1 MKKSRAYKRWIP
13 IIVIGISVM
22 LYSFIT
28 DNKETLISTK
38 EVLTLDEF
46 CEKPELLL
54 NHDPKYLG
62 EISQKLLD
70 PTLRNNL
77 KFQAFGYY
85 TRAEAEYYKQDFRE
99 ALVSYKTSLHFFKAI
114 KDTIKIATTLNSI
127 GIVNFIL
134 SNDVDATESY
144 LEGYKYY
151 EAKNNKLGMG
161 QMFHNIALIYW
172 RSGDYVKL
180 DYYGLKAMNIYKEIG
195 EKDYLADLYNNYA
208 VSLVKRLR
216 YSEGMK
222 YYQLASK
229 LYSEQKNRRGEASIT
244 FNIGTLFEYQN
255 NLDSA
260 ISYYKE
266 AHKYFSES
274 QDTLN
279 LVNSFQ
285 KLARYQLIQ
294 EKFESALQLYSQSKI
309 LNKKIGDKEIDM
321 QVNKGFAACYEGLG
335 DYQNALKYNKI
346 YQQFNDSLTK
356 TETHTKIAEI
366 ESKFRVT
373 QTQKELA
380 LTKQSN
386 KAQSVVILF
395 VIIGTFISFVAIY
408 FYLKSYRIEQEKR
421 SLLLEHKVL
430 RTQMD
435 PHFIFNAM
443 SALQCYIMDDKPDE
457 AIRFLSDFSAL
468 LRLVL
473 QYSKDELIPISK
485 EKKILEYYLSLQNKR
500 FDNKIR
506 FEINIDEELI
516 ASDSVIPPMLAQPFI
531 ENSLEH
537 GGLMQFDDAKI
548 WVTLKK
554 VSNRVHLTII
564 DNGVGIEQ
572 SLLRA
577 KASTHKSMATTITH
591 ERLKLL
597 NSNQKEKVDLSIQD
611 LSHTGGR
618 GTKVEFSI
626 PLNN

>member
-1 MKKSRAYKRWIP
+1 MKRSRTFGGWFP
-13 IIVIGISVM
+13 LVIIVFSVFF
-22 LYSFIT
+22 YSFIT
-28 DNKETLISTK
+28 DEKETITSTK

-54 NHDPKYLG
+54 NHDPKYLSD
-62 EISQKLLD
+62 ISQKLLD
-70 PTLRNNL
+70 PSLRNNY

-85 TRAEAEYYKQDFRE
+85 ARAEAEYYQQNFSA
-99 ALVSYKTSLHFFKAI
+99 ALTSYKSSLHFFRQI
-114 KDTIKIATTLNSI
+114 KDTLKIASTLNSI

-134 SNDVDATESY
+134 SNDAEAAESY
-144 LEGYKYY
+144 LEGYKFY

-172 RSGDYVKL
+172 RAADYEKL
-180 DYYGLKAMNIYKEIG
+180 DYYGLKAMSIYKEIG

-216 YSEGMK
+216 YDEGMK
-222 YYQLASK
+222 YYKLAST
-229 LYSEQKNRRGEASIT
+229 LYSEQKNGRGGASIT
-244 FNIGTLFEYQN
+244 FNIGTLLEYQN
-255 NLDSA
+255 KIDSA
-260 ISYYKE
+260 IHYYKE
-266 AHKYFSES
+266 AHRYFSDNH
-274 QDTLN
+274 DTLN

-285 KLARYQLIQ
+285 KLAKYQLIQ
-294 EKFESALQLYSQSKI
+294 EKYESALQLYSQSKL
-309 LNKKIGDKEIDM
+309 LNKKIGDKEIEM
-321 QVNKGFAACYEGLG
+321 HVNEGISVCYEKLG
-335 DYQNALKYNKI
+335 DFQNALMYANLYK
-346 YQQFNDSLTK
+346 QLNDSLTK
-356 TETHTKIAEI
+356 TETHTKIAEV
-366 ESKFRVT
+366 ESKFRVA

-380 LTKQSN
+380 LTQQSN
-386 KAQSVVILF
+386 KAQSVIILF
-395 VIIGTFISFVAIY
+395 IIIGTFVSFIAIY
-408 FYLKSYRIEQEKR
+408 FYIKSYRIEQEKR

-500 FDNKIR
+500 FDNKIK
-506 FEINIDEELI
+506 FEINIDEQLLT
-516 ASDSVIPPMLAQPFI
+516 SDAVIPPMLAQPFI

-537 GGLMQFDDAKI
+537 GGLMQFEDAKI
-548 WVTLKK
+548 WVSLQK

-564 DNGVGIEQ
+564 DNGVGIEK
-572 SLLRA
+572 SLLKA
-577 KASTHKSMATTITH
+577 KEHTHKSMATTITH

-611 LSHTGGR
+611 LSHIGGR